1 MTEFEKHLTH
11 RLKGALAYRNNKDK
25 RSALYNRH
33 SAKALLKSI
42 RNERDGTNDQLAE
55 TYRRRALGYSENPP
69 RF

>member
-11 RLKGALAYRNNKDK
+11 RLNGALAYRNNKDTG
-25 RSALYNRH
+25 SALYNRH
-33 SAKALLKSI
+33 SAKALIKSI

-55 TYRRRALGYSENPP
+55 TYRRRALGCSENPP